1 MDFYTLMNFKLYR
14 WSWNS
19 WIFVKRTES
28 ITNPNTSPAGGALIV
43 QEPQQSIEF
52 PESNTLVHRS
62 ASQSHSVQIN
72 KLKEFLVSRVTKKGP
87 LSTKWMF
94 LNAKLGNT
102 KILQKS
108 PSTSTDATS
117 FTYQSQTA
125 GPETLWTLSQ
135 LGSPEIL
142 KISACCGIIYLP
154 LFLHIH
160 CLNDM
165 MVPPYARLGI
175 NVLVSTPTCPS
186 PATSGTGG
194 CYTLT
199 LKQCPPQPGPH
210 PQVQSLVAG
219 TKN

>member
-19 WIFVKRTES
+19 WICVNRTES

-43 QEPQQSIEF
+43 QEPQQSTEF

-102 KILQKS
+102 KIQQKS
-108 PSTSTDATS
+108 PSTSTDTTS
-117 FTYQSQTA
+117 FTYQSQIA

-142 KISACCGIIYLP
+142 KICSLLGDN
-154 LFLHIH
+154 LF
-160 CLNDM
+160 
-165 MVPPYARLGI
+165 P
-175 NVLVSTPTCPS
+175 LVSPHTLLKWHDGS
-186 PATSGTGG
+186 SIHKTGYW
-194 CYTLT
+194 CSSVH
-199 LKQCPPQPGPH
+199 PH
-210 PQVQSLVAG
+210 MSISSNLW
-219 TKN
+219 NWRLL